1 MRILVT
7 GGAGFIGSHLVDRL
21 LAEGHDVE
29 VVDDLSSG
37 SLVNLS
43 DARRNSQRK
52 FSFHRLDIRSTA
64 VSDMIAKSK
73 PDVVM
78 HLGAQTD
85 VTSSIAKPA
94 HDAEINII
102 GSLNVLEGCVRA
114 KVNKVVFACTA
125 GIYGEPQ
132 SLPLREGHP
141 LVPLSPYAVSKK
153 AVLDYLQSYRASY
166 GLEYVALVLANVYG
180 PRQGADQEGGA
191 VSRFATQM
199 MRRERPTIY
208 GDGAQTRDF
217 IFVDDVVDAFVRSI
231 ERGSGLAMNIGTS
244 TSTSVQKLF
253 DLIASKTSYKD
264 PARYAPAREG
274 EIIDSALDYK
284 RAELHLGFT
293 PFTSIE
299 DGIGRTIEWY
309 RAQVR

>member
-7 GGAGFIGSHLVDRL
+7 GGAGFIGSHLTDRL
-21 LAEGHDVE
+21 LAEGHDVD

-37 SLVNLS
+37 SLSNLAQ
-43 DARRNSQRK
+43 ARQNGQRK
-52 FSFHRLDIRSTA
+52 FSFHRLDIRSNA
-64 VSDMIAKSK
+64 VADTIAKSR

-85 VTSSIAKPA
+85 VTSSIAKPVA
-94 HDAEINII
+94 DAETNIL

-114 KVNKVVFACTA
+114 KVGKVIFACTA

-153 AVLDYLQSYRASY
+153 AVLDYLQAYRATQ
-166 GLEYVALVLANVYG
+166 GLEYVALVLSNVYG
-180 PRQGADQEGGA
+180 PRQNAHQEGGA
-191 VSRFATQM
+191 VAIFASQM
-199 MRRERPTIY
+199 MRRERPTIF

-231 ERGSGLAMNIGTS
+231 DRGSGLAMNIGTGS
-244 TSTSVQKLF
+244 STSVQKLF
-253 DLIASKTSYKD
+253 DIIAAKTSYKD
-264 PARYAPAREG
+264 PPRYAPRREG
-274 EIIDSALDYK
+274 EVLDSVLDYK

-299 DGIGRTIEWY
+299 DGIGRTVEWY
-309 RAQVR
+309 RAQSR